1 VKSGLK
7 VIRRNVEMEARLI
20 DDLLDLTRVSKN
32 KLQLNFENAD
42 VYHALH
48 TALDICRPDIEAKS
62 INVAMDLTEG
72 VCPVRADPARLQQ
85 VFWNLISNAVKFTPE
100 GGTITFRCRPSP
112 PGRVRLEVCDTGIG
126 IDSRTLPRIF
136 DAFEQG
142 GQSVARI
149 FGGLG
154 LGLAITKALVTLHGG
169 SISAHSQGKDL
180 GSTFVV
186 ELPLFVEA
194 AATRPSCDQ
203 PPAAP
208 TVKPEPHD
216 IRILLVD
223 DHEDT
228 NRAMGRLLRRLG
240 YDVQTAGCVRD
251 ALSAAEKDPPFD
263 LLISDIGLPD
273 GSGLQ
278 LMEELLKRRPIKGI
292 ALSGFGME
300 EDVKKSKQAGFF
312 EHLTK
317 PINFKRLETA
327 IRQLTTQ

>member
-1 VKSGLK
+1 
-7 VIRRNVEMEARLI
+7 MEARLI
-20 DDLLDLTRVSKN
+20 DDLLDLTRISKG
-32 KLQLNFENAD
+32 KLQLNFETTD
-42 VYHALH
+42 IYHALH
-48 TALDICRPDIEAKS
+48 TALDICRLDIEAKS
-62 INVAMDLTEG
+62 INVAIDLTEG
-72 VCPVRADPARLQQ
+72 ICPARADPARLQQ

-100 GGTITFRCRPSP
+100 GGTLTFRCRPSRA
-112 PGRVRLEVCDTGIG
+112 GHVRLEVSDTGMG
-126 IDSRTLPRIF
+126 IEPQALPRIF

-154 LGLAITKALVTLHGG
+154 LGLAISKALVTLHGG
-169 SISAHSQGKDL
+169 TITAHSEGKDR
-180 GSTFVV
+180 GARFTV
-186 ELPLFVEA
+186 ELPLHSEA
-194 AATRPSCDQ
+194 PQRPSCDQ
-203 PPAAP
+203 PPSAP
-208 TVKPEPHD
+208 SLKPESPRD

-228 NRAMGRLLRRLG
+228 NRAMQRLLRRLG
-240 YDVQTAGCVRD
+240 YEVETADSVQA
-251 ALSAAEKDPPFD
+251 ALSAAEADPPFD

-300 EDVKKSKQAGFF
+300 EDVKKSKQAGFY

-327 IRQLTTQ
+327 IKQLTTK